1 MITMSTTQIPP
12 ALVLSE
18 LKMKDKWQG
27 LGASSVALILEHA
40 PVELLRALHVQHL
53 ATAARSIGRRGAKQK
68 RGKKEKGGGG
78 GRKNVNAEQEAAAA
92 AAALVPAT
100 TLDVIELSR
109 AALTPMLMRL
119 NAQTVSV
126 GARL

>member
-1 MITMSTTQIPP
+1 
-12 ALVLSE
+12 
-18 LKMKDKWQG
+18 MKDKWQG

-68 RGKKEKGGGG
+68 RGKKEKGGG
-78 GRKNVNAEQEAAAA
+78 RKNVNAEQEAAAA